1 MPVEESKPRGY
12 NHPYEMNVQEIIDQV
27 DSIAPPWLADEGD
40 PIGLQTGRRNSPVS
54 RVLVCVDVTPS
65 VVEQAVGIGA
75 EMIVSH
81 HALIYSPLRSL
92 ERSSARMDAIAKLVA
107 EDIAVYVAHTNYDS
121 APSGMNDVLAEL
133 LGVTITDSLSIRRT
147 DPYLKLA
154 VFVPVEA
161 LDAVRGALSTAGAGV
176 IGNYSEC
183 DFTTRGKGHF
193 RPLQG
198 AEPYTGSIG
207 KLEEVEEHKLEMI
220 LPQSLLSQAIDAM
233 LSAHP
238 YEEVAYDVYRL
249 ENRSITYGLGRVG
262 TLEQPMELDK
272 FAEIVEERLGVQG
285 LRMVGDPS
293 RLVKRVALCAG
304 GGDFLIEHAHNAG
317 ADVYVT
323 GTASYHR
330 LLDADALGLA
340 FIDAGHFETERPGMK
355 DMAQRLDREMA
366 ENAVEVKYVE

>member
-1 MPVEESKPRGY
+1 
-12 NHPYEMNVQEIIDQV
+12 MNVQDVIDQV
-27 DSIAPPWLADEGD
+27 ESIAPPWLADEGD
-40 PIGLQTGRRNSPVS
+40 PIGLQTGKRDSAVRRI
-54 RVLVCVDVTPS
+54 LMCVDVTPS
-65 VVEQAVGIGA
+65 VVEQAVGVGA

-92 ERSSARMDAIAKLVA
+92 ERSDARMDAIARLVA
-107 EDIAVYVAHTNYDS
+107 ENIAVFVAHTNYDS
-121 APSGMNDVLAEL
+121 APAGMNDVLAEL
-133 LGVTITDSLSIRRT
+133 LGISALDVLSVRRT

-154 VFVPVEA
+154 VFVPMEA

-183 DFTTRGKGHF
+183 AFTTCGKGYF
-193 RPLQG
+193 RPLEG
-198 AEPYTGSIG
+198 SDPYIGSIG
-207 KLEEVEEHKLEMI
+207 KLEEVEEYKLEMI
-220 LPQSLLSQAIDAM
+220 VPESLLSQAIDAM

-262 TLEQPMELDK
+262 TLEQPMELGQ
-272 FAEIVEERLGVQG
+272 FARIVEERLDVQG
-285 LRMVGDPS
+285 LRMVGDS
-293 RLVKRVALCAG
+293 GRLVERVALCAG
-304 GGDFLIEHAHNAG
+304 GGDFLIEDAHRAG

-340 FIDAGHFETERPGMK
+340 LIDAGHFETERPGMK
-355 DMAQRLDREMA
+355 EMAHRLDREMA
-366 ENAVEVKYVE
+366 EDAVEVRYVE